1 MEIILARSLIVAA
14 LFLLIGCS
22 PSSPVD
28 TAGTGG
34 ISMETTLRL
43 ELWKSLIT
51 MGTDWSD
58 QQRLTVV
65 NDFINELDFV
75 EDIQQWSKDDY
86 WATPLETLVSRGGDC
101 EDFAIA
107 KYFTLIAMGIEK
119 DKMRLT
125 YAKTVATDEAHLVV
139 TYHEKGS
146 HEPLVLDNIDL
157 NITRSSQR
165 EDLLPIYSFNVE
177 GIWLEKREKSAQY
190 VAQSSR
196 LALWNELLKKM
207 DVEAS
212 DDTEIAC
219 LYQSYDLL
227 NPIARTN
234 CTSSS

>member
-1 MEIILARSLIVAA
+1 
-14 LFLLIGCS
+14 
-22 PSSPVD
+22 
-28 TAGTGG
+28 
-34 ISMETTLRL
+34 
-43 ELWKSLIT
+43 
-51 MGTDWSD
+51 
-58 QQRLTVV
+58 
-65 NDFINELDFV
+65 
-75 EDIQQWSKDDY
+75 
-86 WATPLETLVSRGGDC
+86 
-101 EDFAIA
+101 
-107 KYFTLIAMGIEK
+107 MGIEK